1 MPLGDLPGVPWMPA
15 LTTLCLQADA
25 MEGSLMGFP
34 GERGPPGL
42 KGVKVRVQE
51 KGAGQ
56 RWSQNLSS
64 LRRDDVIIASC
75 DGLGEWASQTAA
87 CGSDGISFLLPA
99 G

>member
-1 MPLGDLPGVPWMPA
+1 MPLGDLSGVPWMPV
-15 LTTLCLQADA
+15 LTMLCPQADA

-64 LRRDDVIIASC
+64 LRRDDVMTASC
-75 DGLGEWASQTAA
+75 NELGEWA
-87 CGSDGISFLLPA
+87 GIPNCSTWV
-99 G
+99 